1 VIPQADRRG
10 NADATN
16 RTYATVRLI
25 ARFAATRRPAGPHL
39 PNDAAAPSTLKL
51 NNPTMRK
58 ILMLLA
64 ASAVIAAMGAG
75 SAGSALAA
83 DANLKFTGLITQP
96 SCTVDSSTANQ
107 TISLGSAPIMNF
119 PAIGSTGNPTA
130 FTLNL
135 VNCSPGTAVTMS
147 VAGTID
153 TVASVLQNTGT
164 ATQVGVQILKA
175 ASVGATTGTPVTLNS
190 TSSLGT
196 VDNTNTMTVP
206 FVAQFY
212 RLGTLTAGSVTTTA
226 TVNFTYN

>member
-1 VIPQADRRG
+1 
-10 NADATN
+10 
-16 RTYATVRLI
+16 
-25 ARFAATRRPAGPHL
+25 
-39 PNDAAAPSTLKL
+39 
-51 NNPTMRK
+51 
-58 ILMLLA
+58 
-64 ASAVIAAMGAG
+64 
-75 SAGSALAA
+75 
-83 DANLKFTGLITQP
+83 
-96 SCTVDSSTANQ
+96 
-107 TISLGSAPIMNF
+107 
-119 PAIGSTGNPTA
+119 
-130 FTLNL
+130 
-135 VNCSPGTAVTMS
+135 MS